1 MAPDWARA
9 TRPLVLVFTAICFL
23 VTILFKADVTAQ
35 GGAYATGVLMLMTSA
50 AVAVTISAWRKSEK
64 RWIGFLIITIVFVYT
79 TVVNMIEQPS
89 GIKIASLFIVGIILS
104 SFVSRALRTTEVRVE
119 GFELDDKAKEFID
132 EMAEGEIRIVTN
144 RRETGDVAEYRFKEH
159 EKRVD
164 NHIPSSDPIVF
175 YEITPG
181 DASEF
186 TGKLFVRGV
195 DVDGYKILRTEAP
208 AVPNAIAALLLH
220 LRDKTGKI
228 PHVYFG
234 WSEGNPASY
243 LIRYILFGEGDTA
256 PVTREI
262 LRQAEPNPE
271 LRPSVHVGG

>member
-1 MAPDWARA
+1 VFGRFQIYQITAR
-9 TRPLVLVFTAICFL
+9 L
-23 VTILFKADVTAQ
+23 K
-35 GGAYATGVLMLMTSA
+35 
-50 AVAVTISAWRKSEK
+50 
-64 RWIGFLIITIVFVYT
+64 TIVHH
-79 TVVNMIEQPS
+79 
-89 GIKIASLFIVGIILS
+89 LIL
-104 SFVSRALRTTEVRVE
+104 RVE
-119 GFELDDKAKEFID
+119 SFELDDKAKEFID
-132 EMAEGEIRIVTN
+132 EMAQGEIRIVTN

-195 DVDGYKILRTEAP
+195 DVDGYRILRTEAP

-234 WSEGNPASY
+234 WSEGNPITY

-262 LRQAEPNPE
+262 LRQAEEDPQK
-271 LRPSVHVGG
+271 RPSVHVGG